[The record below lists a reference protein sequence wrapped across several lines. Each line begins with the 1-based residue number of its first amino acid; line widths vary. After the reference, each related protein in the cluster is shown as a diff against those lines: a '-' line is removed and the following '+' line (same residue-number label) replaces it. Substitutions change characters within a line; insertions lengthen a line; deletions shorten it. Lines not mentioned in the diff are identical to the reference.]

1 MPQSA
6 IVSATRSIICLALRS
21 RSGVPRW
28 PRKYLLATT
37 WVASCD
43 QAFGIS
49 RSFCSKTASPRS
61 LVMIASRVSHSTVS
75 YGWTPGRVK
84 RRSIVRPGQ
93 FRFSPAVSW
102 R

>member
-6 IVSATRSIICLALRS
+6 MVSATRSIICLTERS
-21 RSGVPRW
+21 RWGVPSW

-43 QAFGIS
+43 QDLGIS
-49 RSFCSKTASPRS
+49 RSFCSKTTLPRS
-61 LVMIASRVSHSTVS
+61 LVMAASRSSHSTVS
-75 YGWTPGRVK
+75 YGWTSGRVK
-84 RRSIVRPGQ
+84 RRSICEALPG
-93 FRFSPAVSW
+93 RLLAGLSW